1 MAKFFRVV
9 FAAAIAVGISFVSYG
24 LEYTLIPY
32 SSAMVATGTSEY
44 DSGRGFKHAIDGSGL
59 SDLGGGVLGHTDS
72 YQGNMWMTKSVELS
86 ADAPKFFCVDL
97 GEEYVLGRIKVWNYN
112 QSGQQTRGLKD
123 VKIYVTNDPGAAKS
137 SVADIRA
144 WGDAVWSGQFTKA
157 TGNNDTGMEP
167 ITIDRPYARFVAFVF
182 TSSYGD
188 TKYQGLSE
196 VQFFSTTPKGAPNLA
211 STDVSPDG
219 DTLVAMATLDA
230 EAYAANIAAL
240 VTTAPDS
247 TVLRIPFTE
256 VAEPNVPAFQ
266 ALTGL
271 ADDTTYAVAF
281 EASNSAATLT
291 NDANTV
297 YAYSGVPRMV
307 KVRDGEERG
316 CVPAEVTVSR
326 VSASPYPLSINYTL
340 ASDDGEAGVD
350 YKAPDGPVVIPANE
364 TSATIRVVPIVN
376 TGKSSD
382 VHVTVS
388 LANGPYFSASS
399 EPVAVTIANASVPT
413 DRNVWVAD
421 ADSDG
426 LASTAA
432 NWSQGVPKST
442 DDILVDGLFSIHDM
456 TWDAG
461 VNGLSDTV
469 ASWTQEENYAGTVTF
484 LTQYPVTA
492 DPFQCF
498 TVTGA
503 LVINGGTWT
512 HPLSVNLDNNGTI
525 KITDI
530 ADFRA
535 RYTYRLNV
543 SAGTLSIGAN
553 GKINA
558 AGRGHRQRKITS
570 NVQQI
575 YPSHGGR
582 FESTTIGCYGNPKY
596 PEDIGYASNAAGT
609 DSAGKHAAGGGAVKL
624 SVSGA
629 CVINGEIGVDGE
641 VGTGNISAGAAG
653 SILIEAPSVTG
664 TGVIHADG
672 IYSTNN
678 SNIGGAGGRVALLT
692 TTPVDTTSL
701 TVRAGGDGAGKYS
714 PSGTVYLKDSTS
726 TYGTLYL
733 NNPLHLSSSNYRN
746 RGVFVTN
753 EEGVDWTFDKIRMYG
768 DIQLVIPTGTTL
780 NLPNGFSSIVSE
792 NTAGRYSTIYYR
804 GGNFQIGAADTQ
816 VMSGMWNFTPVSNF
830 VFNANLVVKG
840 GANVGF
846 CGYFDQDV
854 FSNGDPTTADR
865 LFCEVKGDMDIQSDG
880 LMSGYCAGPMA
891 QGGSRLG
898 YSAGNHGGRYGSATA
913 GNIGSVFNPMS
924 TGVGQSNSYGHQKPG
939 AAMKLVVTGTLNVD
953 GTISSDS
960 YTGQDGIPYAGCP
973 GSVNITAGKMTGSG
987 AISAKNSKQA
997 SGGRIAVRL
1006 TESSSTFDDFHG
1018 TIKAFGGGGSDKKPI
1033 SAGTVYLQ
1041 TGSEPEKGGTIIIN
1055 NNGNTS
1061 QLYTPV
1067 MATAN
1072 IQSDKYVT
1080 DEIADFKKA
1089 SLVVENSA
1097 LASVEIADAN
1107 GVFNMKAVTV
1117 AEGSKLDLFG
1127 NTLTVKS
1134 AKLGDTTLAVGTYA
1148 AGAAALGDFVTD
1160 SVGGGLLVVE
1170 SAAKRGLT
1178 ILFR

>member
-1 MAKFFRVV
+1 MFKFSRCLI
-9 FAAAIAVGISFVSYG
+9 AAAIAVGMSFVSYG
-24 LEYTLIPY
+24 LEYSLIPY

-72 YQGNMWMTKSVELS
+72 YQGNMWMTKPVVLSV
-86 ADAPKFFCVDL
+86 DAPKFFCVDL
-97 GEEYVLGRIKVWNYN
+97 GDEYVLGRIKVWNYN
-112 QSGQQTRGLKD
+112 QSGQQARGLKD
-123 VKIYVTNDPGAAKS
+123 VKIYVTNDPAAAKS
-137 SVADIRA
+137 SVDDVRA

-182 TSSYGD
+182 TSDYGD

-196 VQFFSTTPKGAPNLA
+196 VQFFSTTPKGAPNLV

-219 DTLVAMATLDA
+219 NALVATATLDA

-247 TVLRIPFTE
+247 TVSRIPFTE
-256 VAEPNVPAFQ
+256 VAEPGVPASQ
-266 ALTGL
+266 ELTGL
-271 ADDTTYAVAF
+271 ANDTTYAVAF
-281 EASNSAATLT
+281 ESSNSAATLT

-297 YAYSGVPRMV
+297 YAYSGVPGMV

-326 VSASPYPLSINYTL
+326 ASASPYPLAINYAL

-350 YKAPDGPVVIPANE
+350 FKAPDGPVVIPANE
-364 TSATIRVVPIVN
+364 ISATIRVVPIVN

-382 VHVTVS
+382 VHVTVT

-399 EPVAVTIANASVPT
+399 VPVTVTIANASVPT
-413 DRNVWVAD
+413 DKNVWVAD

-432 NWSQGVPKST
+432 NWSQGVPKET
-442 DDILVDGLFSIHDM
+442 DDILIDGLFSTHDM

-461 VNGLSDTV
+461 VNGLTDTV
-469 ASWTQEENYAGTVTF
+469 LSWTQEANYPGTVTF
-484 LTQYPVTA
+484 LTKYPVTG
-492 DPFQCF
+492 DPFQLF

-512 HPLSVNLDNNGTI
+512 HPLSVNLDDNGSI
-525 KITDI
+525 KITAI
-530 ADFRA
+530 TDFRA

-553 GKINA
+553 GRIDA
-558 AGRGHRQRKITS
+558 AGKGHRQRKITT

-582 FESTTIGCYGNPKY
+582 FENTTIGCYGNPKY

-609 DSAGKHAAGGGAVKL
+609 DKDYKHAAGGGAVKL
-624 SVSGA
+624 SIAGA
-629 CVINGEIGVDGE
+629 CVINGEIGVDGM

-672 IYSTNN
+672 IYSKNN
-678 SNIGGAGGRVALLT
+678 GNIGGAGGRVALLT
-692 TTPVDTTSL
+692 TTPVDTTAL
-701 TVRAGGDGAGKYS
+701 TVRAGGDGTGKYS
-714 PSGTVYLKDSTS
+714 PAGTVYLKDSTS

-733 NNPLHLSSSNYRN
+733 NNPLHLSSANYRN

-753 EEGVDWTFDKIRMYG
+753 EDGVDWTFDKIRMYG

-891 QGGSRLG
+891 QDGSRLG

-960 YTGQDGIPYAGCP
+960 YTGSDGLPYAGCP
-973 GSVNITAGKMTGSG
+973 GSINITAGKLTGAG
-987 AISAKNSKQA
+987 AISAKTSGQNSA
-997 SGGRIAVRL
+997 GGRVAIRL
-1006 TESSSTFDDFHG
+1006 TKSTSVFEDFSGKILAHGKGADSKKTSS
-1018 TIKAFGGGGSDKKPI
+1018 
-1033 SAGTVYLQ
+1033 GTVYLQ
-1041 TGSEPEKGGTIIIN
+1041 AGNEPEKGGTIIIN

-1080 DEIADFKKA
+1080 DEIVDFKNA

-1097 LASVEIADAN
+1097 RASVEIADAN

-1127 NTLTVKS
+1127 NTLTVQS
-1134 AKLGDTTLAVGTYA
+1134 AKLGDATLAAGTYA
-1148 AGAAALGDFVTD
+1148 AIDYPDFLTGDG
-1160 SVGGGLLVVE
+1160 SLVVQ
-1170 SAAKRGLT
+1170 SATKPGLR
-1178 ILFR
+1178 IFLR